1 MHLDCEFVTEA
12 VVSTG
17 NEATLGGRGMERAYF
32 DSQGT
37 IGTLNRHSTFSCL
50 RNSCVFL

>member
-12 VVSTG
+12 VVSTK
-17 NEATLGGRGMERAYF
+17 ASLGGRGMERAYF

-37 IGTLNRHSTFSCL
+37 TGTLNIQSTFSCL